1 MFQKS
6 CSVREQGSVSR
17 PASTARSVA
26 ESGAKLVA
34 VNLRTGRAE
43 SLGVNLAAVDQ
54 VAIRP

>member
-17 PASTARSVA
+17 PASTARSV
-26 ESGAKLVA
+26 AKLVA